1 MLSNKL
7 GLPQPF
13 VDAARNKRVVVP
25 NEYSCTTIL
34 KGTCEIIL
42 SRRHYAEIDEDVVD
56 RVWAIFGTAVHSIL
70 ERGTETPSQLKENA
84 ISVDV
89 GKYKLTGIFD
99 LYDDCTGTVVDYKT
113 AGTIKYQKQDFEDY
127 RRQTL
132 IYCWML
138 RQIGFDAHR
147 AEIVMILR
155 DWVKTKAKFDAD
167 YPDCQVQKVTFEF
180 TDNDF
185 ESIEHFI
192 KEKFSVIDFASKLP
206 DKQLIPCDK
215 TERWHKDDS
224 WAVVKDGNKKAYR
237 VFYSEEE
244 ADELAMAMSAKGKY
258 HVEFRPGEDTKC
270 EHYCAVRKWCPLW
283 V

>member
-206 DKQLIPCDK
+206 DEQLIPCDK